1 LPSIFLDVARQIR
14 PEKLAY
20 LKATAKEYFQDP
32 RNKERL
38 DQVKSGEF
46 RVETGKAQVALLFC
60 HPLSFSY
67 AFLA

>member
-1 LPSIFLDVARQIR
+1 VAQQISGDSPQIR

-38 DQVKSGEF
+38 DQVKSGGYQ
-46 RVETGKAQVALLFC
+46 VETGNKAQVA
-60 HPLSFSY
+60 
-67 AFLA
+67 